1 MLLLL
6 LPLLQLR
13 VCVCK
18 QDGVSVAA
26 TRKHTFD
33 HEDSSQVEV
42 HEFAQ
47 PQ

>member
-1 MLLLL
+1 M
-6 LPLLQLR
+6 LPLPLPQLR